1 ADTNGSRVISLRRS
15 QGVSDLG
22 FGKTTVL
29 RHIDERFETRWG
41 LSPGA
46 GEKLRCRVKERL
58 VVLRPT
64 TDGLVRQPCTGGS
77 GKRRVVDTIHSSG

>member
-41 LSPGA
+41 LSTGA
-46 GEKLRCRVKERL
+46 AESLRRSKERP